1 MERNLLRYYIYG
13 IYKRTSDAYSSSA
26 PENTSVKGWALKR
39 DRKNTLFLRQC
50 KRVFKSVFN
59 EGEKNGCKSN
69 PNTVSRNMRICTD
82 ETGQK
87 RFRTNDYLN
96 SCQISSYFSQLAA
109 QSRHPD
115 VVDEDLEQELH

>member
-1 MERNLLRYYIYG
+1 MG
-13 IYKRTSDAYSSSA
+13 IEELQKKHS
-26 PENTSVKGWALKR
+26 
-39 DRKNTLFLRQC
+39 FCRQC
-50 KRVFKSVFN
+50 KEYLKSVFN

-69 PNTVSRNMRICTD
+69 PNTLARNMRICTD

-87 RFRTNDYLN
+87 RFRTDDYLN